1 MQNLFFFL
9 VAIHKFKEQDI
20 QNYNFTH
27 FLYGCETWSLTFIE
41 ECRLRVPENRFV
53 RRIFCCKGDE
63 VTVEW
68 RKLHNEVFNYLYSSP
83 TIVWLVKSRRVG
95 WAGHV
100 ACMGEKSST
109 YRFLVGKNEEM
120 RPLARHRL
128 GQEDNIKMDLQEVGC
143 GVVDWIELA
152 EDRDSWWALVNWV
165 MNLRVCK
172 AQGNFL
178 TS

>member
-1 MQNLFFFL
+1 
-9 VAIHKFKEQDI
+9 V
-20 QNYNFTH
+20 
-27 FLYGCETWSLTFIE
+27 G
-41 ECRLRVPENRFV
+41 
-53 RRIFCCKGDE
+53 
-63 VTVEW
+63 W
-68 RKLHNEVFNYLYSSP
+68 RKLHNEVLNYLYSSHN
-83 TIVWLVKSRRVG
+83 IVWWIKSRMM

-100 ACMGEKSST
+100 ACMEEKSGT
-109 YRFLVGKNEEM
+109 YRVLVGKTEEM